1 MTPEERAELREE
13 VQSAGDNDFFTG
25 ATITKLLDALDAS
38 EAERDEERRMRLEV
52 ATSAVVTQ
60 DALDKALAERDAAIR
75 KVDSTA
81 ALLAKAEGALRAAPT
96 NYDVYDANR
105 SEVYATTYAITPAF
119 LEWLEGPRAEALSAI
134 ATATA
139 DEPSGVERRT
149 FWKHESSDDYD
160 EIARYSS
167 EQACVDD
174 CTEGDAVVRV
184 DEARTVVYREPS
196 LRAGWGKEVYTRA
209 KGIVAAKK
217 AADPPAPAK
226 ADEQTHPPSCSS
238 YEGPYCDC
246 GLAEYLRGSHAK

>member
-1 MTPEERAELREE
+1 MPVDFLHDKLAAALRDAKKDLAIYAEEDYHDPSINEALAAYE
-13 VQSAGDNDFFTG
+13 AAKADTG
-25 ATITKLLDALDAS
+25 A
-38 EAERDEERRMRLEV
+38 
-52 ATSAVVTQ
+52 
-60 DALDKALAERDAAIR
+60 
-75 KVDSTA
+75 
-81 ALLAKAEGALRAAPT
+81 
-96 NYDVYDANR
+96 
-105 SEVYATTYAITPAF
+105 
-119 LEWLEGPRAEALSAI
+119 
-134 ATATA
+134 
-139 DEPSGVERRT
+139 VERRT

-246 GLAEYLRGSHAK
+246 GLAEYGTPGGSDAK